1 MKGVVFVLLAV
12 ASAVPAVALAGPKD
26 PTKRHTAADM
36 RLAHSIVLRRS
47 DFAAGWTQETSSRA
61 GDSDCSAQPDESKLI
76 ETGSVDP
83 SFASPRGGAL
93 TVDSE
98 VDVYRTEAMALADWR
113 TANLRGLRSCL
124 AEVFAKTTGTRVAI
138 TAAAEP
144 VPVHAERA
152 LAFRFELTANSGF
165 AYDIDLIALGKGRTT
180 VLLSADGPK
189 GSYTT
194 SFLTPFARLLAQ
206 RLAAHA
212 S

>member
-1 MKGVVFVLLAV
+1 
-12 ASAVPAVALAGPKD
+12 
-26 PTKRHTAADM
+26 
-36 RLAHSIVLRRS
+36 
-47 DFAAGWTQETSSRA
+47 
-61 GDSDCSAQPDESKLI
+61 
-76 ETGSVDP
+76 
-83 SFASPRGGAL
+83 
-93 TVDSE
+93 
-98 VDVYRTEAMALADWR
+98 
-113 TANLRGLRSCL
+113 
-124 AEVFAKTTGTRVAI
+124 VAI